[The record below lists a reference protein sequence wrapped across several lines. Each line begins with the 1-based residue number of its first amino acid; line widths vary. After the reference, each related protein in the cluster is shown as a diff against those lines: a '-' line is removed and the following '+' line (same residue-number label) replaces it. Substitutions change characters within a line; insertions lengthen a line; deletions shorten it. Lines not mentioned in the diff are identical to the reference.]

1 MNFKKE
7 GFVNSQ
13 ARNLAFLQ
21 PGNSLIS
28 EQYRII
34 RTNIMFS
41 NVDSDIQSV
50 LFTSEMPGAGK
61 STTAANVAAA
71 FAQAG
76 KRTVLVDADLRR
88 PTSHYTFGLSNQ
100 SGLTTGIVNQLP
112 LEEIIKHTSVENLD
126 LVTSGPVPPNPS
138 ELLSSVKMV
147 QLLKELKSHYDMIIV
162 DSPPVL
168 AVTDAQILSKHTD
181 GTVIVTDVKNNN
193 VHRLKEA
200 KQLLEKTDAKI
211 LGVVLNNVNM
221 KKESKNNY
229 HYYGSDDR

>member
-1 MNFKKE
+1 MNFKRE
-7 GFVNSQ
+7 GFTRSQ

-21 PGNSLIS
+21 PGNSLIA

-41 NVDSDIQSV
+41 NIDNDIKSV

-76 KRTVLVDADLRR
+76 KKTVLIDADLRR

-100 SGLTTGIVNQLP
+100 SGLTTGIVNQLTI
-112 LEEIIKHTSVENLD
+112 EELIKHTSVENLD
-126 LVTSGPVPPNPS
+126 LISSGPVPPNPS
-138 ELLSSVKMV
+138 ELLSSVKMT
-147 QLLKELKSHYDMIIV
+147 QLLAELKTSYDMIIV
-162 DSPPVL
+162 DSPPIL

-193 VHRLKEA
+193 MDRLKEA

-211 LGVVLNNVNM
+211 LGVVLNNVKM

-229 HYYGSDDR
+229 NYYRSEE

>member
-138 ELLSSVKMV
+138 ELLSSVKMA
-147 QLLKELKSHYDMIIV
+147 QLLKELKSYYDMIIV

>member
-1 MNFKKE
+1 MNLKKE
-7 GFVNSQ
+7 GFMRSQ

-41 NVDSDIQSV
+41 NIDSDIKSV

-76 KRTVLVDADLRR
+76 KKTVLVDADLRR

-112 LEEIIKHTSVENLD
+112 IEGIVKRTSVKNLD
-126 LVTSGPVPPNPS
+126 LITSGPVPPNPS
-138 ELLSSVKMV
+138 ELLSSVKMA
-147 QLLKELKSHYDMIIV
+147 QLLSEMKNYYDMIIV
-162 DSPPVL
+162 DSPPIL

-211 LGVVLNNVNM
+211 LGVVLNNVKM

-229 HYYGSDDR
+229 HYYGSEER

>member
-88 PTSHYTFGLSNQ
+88 PTSHYTFELSNQ

-112 LEEIIKHTSVENLD
+112 MEEIVKHTSVENLD
-126 LVTSGPVPPNPS
+126 LITSGPVPPNPS
-138 ELLSSVKMV
+138 ELLSSVKMA
-147 QLLKELKSHYDMIIV
+147 QLLRELKSYYDMIIV

-200 KQLLEKTDAKI
+200 KQLLEKTDSKI

>member
-88 PTSHYTFGLSNQ
+88 PTSHYTFELSNQ

-138 ELLSSVKMV
+138 ELLSSVKMA
-147 QLLKELKSHYDMIIV
+147 QLLRELKSHYDMILV

>member
-1 MNFKKE
+1 MNLKKD
-7 GFVNSQ
+7 GFMSSQ

-41 NVDSDIQSV
+41 NLDSDIKSV
-50 LFTSEMPGAGK
+50 LFTSEIPGAGK

-76 KRTVLVDADLRR
+76 KKTVLVDADLRR
-88 PTSHYTFGLSNQ
+88 PTSHYTFGLANQ

-112 LEEIIKHTSVENLD
+112 IERIVKTSSVEKLD
-126 LVTSGPVPPNPS
+126 IITSGPVPPNPS
-138 ELLSSVKMV
+138 ELLSSSKMA
-147 QLLKELKSHYDMIIV
+147 QLLSDMKNYYDMIIV
-162 DSPPVL
+162 DSPPILSV
-168 AVTDAQILSKHTD
+168 ADAQILSKYTD

-193 VHRLKEA
+193 MHRLKEA
-200 KQLLEKTDAKI
+200 QQLLEKTDTNI
-211 LGVVLNNVNM
+211 LGVVLNNVKM

-229 HYYGSDDR
+229 NYYGSDER

>member
-88 PTSHYTFGLSNQ
+88 PTSHYTFELSNQ

-138 ELLSSVKMV
+138 ELLSSVKMA
-147 QLLKELKSHYDMIIV
+147 QLLRELKSHYDMILV

-211 LGVVLNNVNM
+211 LGVVLNNVNV